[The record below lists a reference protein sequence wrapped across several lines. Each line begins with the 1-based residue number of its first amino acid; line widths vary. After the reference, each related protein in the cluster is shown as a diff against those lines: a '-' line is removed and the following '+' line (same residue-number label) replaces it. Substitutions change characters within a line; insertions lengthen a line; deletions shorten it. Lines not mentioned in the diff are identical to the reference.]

1 MLAATGK
8 RHAMMWRAAIAF
20 RNPLRVLETRKR
32 TSEKDVAQTEG
43 EIEALDLGALQGC
56 KTADVWRVSSLLTD
70 FST

>member
-20 RNPLRVLETRKR
+20 RNPHRVLETRKR
-32 TSEKDVAQTEG
+32 TCVGKGRRQTEG

-56 KTADVWRVSSLLTD
+56 KTADVWQVSSL
-70 FST
+70 